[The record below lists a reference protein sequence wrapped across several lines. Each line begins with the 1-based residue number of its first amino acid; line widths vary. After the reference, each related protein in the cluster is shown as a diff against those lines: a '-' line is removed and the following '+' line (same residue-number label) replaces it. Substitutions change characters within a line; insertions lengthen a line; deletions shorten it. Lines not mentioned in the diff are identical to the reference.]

1 MLRDFRRASYLIF
14 RHRRVMHTGLAQ
26 VLKAASNLQ
35 RGRTPWRHAVEFQVR
50 SPESSSGSA
59 HFIHPSRL
67 SSSGFALQQVFLFL
81 FVCWRIQKKSA
92 DEKMERKA
100 ALLVG
105 QCSVTTSR
113 MIFQQRISS
122 LCMDLDMAWQNKN
135 LQEKR
140 STKALRGANSHIN
153 PLNRTHE

>member
-1 MLRDFRRASYLIF
+1 MLRDLRRASHLIF
-14 RHRRVMHTGLAQ
+14 RHRRVMHIGLAQ

-35 RGRTPWRHAVEFQVR
+35 RSRTPRRHAVEFQVW
-50 SPESSSGSA
+50 SPESSSGSV

-67 SSSGFALQQVFLFL
+67 SNSAFALQQVFLFL

-105 QCSVTTSR
+105 QCLVTTSR

-122 LCMDLDMAWQNKN
+122 LCMDLDVA
-135 LQEKR
+135 EKEAAGKEVNQ
-140 STKALRGANSHIN
+140 SSQKGQLPHKPSKQDS
-153 PLNRTHE
+153 